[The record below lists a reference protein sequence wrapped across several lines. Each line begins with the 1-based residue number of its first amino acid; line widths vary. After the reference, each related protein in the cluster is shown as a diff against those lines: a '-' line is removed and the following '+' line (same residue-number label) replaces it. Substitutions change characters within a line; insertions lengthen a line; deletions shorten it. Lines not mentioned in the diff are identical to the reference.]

1 MKTFVEYLK
10 EHPTITQRIA
20 KKINPAEVIR
30 DKLKSARG
38 ATKRN
43 LKKALDKVNPLSD
56 INKAKTIAKKKDRA
70 GLVQQRTSLK
80 VKTKDVQRKIDKIDG
95 VKR

>member
-43 LKKALDKVNPLSD
+43 LQKALDKVNPLSD
-56 INKAKTIAKKKDRA
+56 FNKAKTMAKKKDRA
-70 GLVQQRTSLK
+70 GLVKQRAGLK
-80 VKTKDVQRKIDKIDG
+80 AKTKDVQNKIDKIDG
-95 VKR
+95 VER

>member
-43 LKKALDKVNPLSD
+43 LKKSLDKVSL
-56 INKAKTIAKKKDRA
+56 IKTVYNYKKFN
-70 GLVQQRTSLK
+70 LNSSSLLEYI
-80 VKTKDVQRKIDKIDG
+80 KTFDKKCLHHNHQNYPFE
-95 VKR
+95 V